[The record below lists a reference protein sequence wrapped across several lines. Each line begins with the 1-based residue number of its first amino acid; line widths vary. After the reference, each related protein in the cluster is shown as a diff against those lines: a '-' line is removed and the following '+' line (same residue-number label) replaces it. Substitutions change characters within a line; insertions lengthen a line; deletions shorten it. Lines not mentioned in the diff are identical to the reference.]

1 MRTLRY
7 LLLLGAAGIAFFAF
21 RDYRLTRGAREA
33 APKVTPTTLER
44 GLNSRS
50 SRWQWEQ
57 STGDASRLMVSA
69 QGFTQGRG
77 DGAIELQ
84 GVELRIFRNFA
95 QSFDLIRTE
104 KAIFDVD
111 ANQLKSQAETFIT
124 LGVDAATEDE
134 DEPDLTRIIAA
145 EAVFDTR
152 TGAAQTESATRYLFE
167 GGEARSTG
175 SFYDSAQ
182 GHFEMQSNVE
192 VDRFSPGGGPTTHIR
207 AGSLVY
213 EENADRVDLRGGVSM
228 EREGRRVDA
237 QSAVIRLESGKLRTI
252 LAAEATGGDY
262 SATRKTTFR
271 TPNLEAY
278 YDASQRLEQVVG
290 AGASELVAD
299 SAASTVRA
307 AGNRVE
313 LRYSP
318 DPDGGDSLLDEAM
331 LNGAAEVLAMP
342 KGGDDAERRVT
353 SEAIRLQMRAG
364 GEEIELLETLEPGR
378 VELRPLG
385 EGTARTLNAQRVKAV
400 YGPRSR
406 LRRLEGRG
414 EVSLTSRPPDGAPLA
429 SWSDVLDADLSPETG
444 ELTGLVQRGRFRFE
458 QGERSGSAESAVWEP
473 SSERLTMEGGSKVHD
488 AAGRIEAHRI
498 VLVEGGRIEAQGGV
512 SSVFE
517 DKQAAEGERPSPSR
531 SGLFQSGEPVYATAA
546 RMESDNETGVVI
558 YEGEA
563 RLWQGRNRIEA
574 DRIRIDRRGRTLLA
588 EGKVL
593 SLLEEVREGE
603 KKPSLV
609 TVTAQRLRYEEADR
623 RATYS
628 EGVTLKRSDLIVH
641 ADELAAR
648 LRPSDAEGGAG
659 LESAFAEGG
668 VRIEEVAGARR
679 AAAHSAEL
687 LEGQQR
693 VVLRGAPARAWNE
706 AGEETRGAELTWSS
720 GNDSLRVSGGDE
732 RAYTFR
738 RQGR

>member
-1 MRTLRY
+1 MRALRY

-21 RDYRLTRGAREA
+21 RDYQLTRGAREA
-33 APKVTPTTLER
+33 ASTVAPATLEQ

-69 QGFTQGRG
+69 EGFTQGRE

-84 GVELRIFRNFA
+84 GVELRIFRDASNT
-95 QSFDLIRTE
+95 FDLIRTA

-111 ANQLKSQAETFIT
+111 ANQLHSRAETLIT
-124 LGVDAATEDE
+124 LGVDAAEPNEQD
-134 DEPDLTRIIAA
+134 PDLTRIIAA

-175 SFYDSAQ
+175 SFYDSSI

-192 VDRFSPGGGPTTHIR
+192 VDRFSPGGPTTHIR
-207 AGSLVY
+207 SGSLVY
-213 EENADRVDLRGGVSM
+213 EEKADRVDLRDGVTM
-228 EREGRRVDA
+228 ERAGRRVDA
-237 QSAVIRLESGKLRTI
+237 QSAIVHLEDGKLRTI
-252 LAAEATGGDY
+252 LATEAAGGDEGE
-262 SATRKTTFR
+262 ARKTTFR

-278 YDASQRLEQVVG
+278 YDAEQRLQKVVG
-290 AGASELVAD
+290 AGPSELIAD
-299 SAASTVRA
+299 STTSKVRA

-318 DPDGGDSLLDEAM
+318 DPAGGDSLLDEAM
-331 LNGAAEVLAMP
+331 LVGAAEVLALP
-342 KGGDDAERRVT
+342 KGGADAERRVT
-353 SEAIRLQMRAG
+353 SESIRLEMRSG

-378 VELRPLG
+378 VELKPIG
-385 EGTARTLNAQRVKAV
+385 PGASRTLDAERVKAV

-414 EVSLTSRPPDGAPLA
+414 QVRLTSRPPRGAELR
-429 SWSDVLDADLSPETG
+429 SWSDVLDAELSPETG
-444 ELTGLVQRGRFRFE
+444 ELTGLIQRGAFRFE
-458 QGERSGSAESAVWEP
+458 QGERSGSADSAVWEP
-473 SSERLTMEGGSKVHD
+473 ASEQLTMEGGSKIKD
-488 AAGRIEAHRI
+488 AAGRIEGHRI
-498 VLVEGGRIEAQGGV
+498 VLVEGGGRITAQGNV
-512 SSVFE
+512 SSVFQDQGSQE
-517 DKQAAEGERPSPSR
+517 TERPSPGQT
-531 SGLFQSGEPVYATAA
+531 GLFQSDQPVYATAA
-546 RMESDNETGVVI
+546 RMESDSETGVVI

-593 SLLEEVREGE
+593 SLLEEARKAGQT
-603 KKPSLV
+603 PSLV
-609 TVTAQRLRYEEADR
+609 AVTAQRLHYEEGR
-623 RATYS
+623 RQATYS
-628 EGVTLKRSDLIVH
+628 DGVTLKRSDLIVH
-641 ADELAAR
+641 ADELVAQ
-648 LRPSDAEGGAG
+648 LRPADAAAGAG
-659 LESAFAEGG
+659 LESALATGG
-668 VRIEEVAGARR
+668 VRIEEAAGARR
-679 AAAHSAEL
+679 ATAHTAEFG
-687 LEGQQR
+687 EAQQE
-693 VVLRGAPARAWNE
+693 VVLRGDPARAWNA

-720 GNDSLRVSGGDE
+720 GNDSLRVSGGDK